1 MQRMRRAATV
11 LGLLLVNVCM
21 SLAQIGPTDPTTA
34 QPPSKAAE
42 TLYLQ
47 LRRVGLDKSRVF
59 RVRDV
64 SFNRAA
70 VHITLDDGVIA
81 FTEDVAG
88 HVTGAFFEGD
98 GEVLLVPPDQAERA
112 SMALFTGAAILEER
126 FITAY
131 FRFNDNTFTE
141 LLPSLRRADD
151 LGDFVSQWNETSKN
165 LAVADALRL
174 LLTFSRSLPIAGQNA
189 PGPDPSIDTAADDRM
204 LHVRL
209 QGQKLG
215 VFDVVY
221 DSKASEQIWVGQ
233 LRTAEGT
240 SYYDLWTSFA
250 ATRPGTGHE
259 ALNAITEE
267 GKSGDITIS
276 RFNIRADV
284 HPPTDLSAET
294 SLQATV
300 HQGGQRAVLFELS
313 RFLQIKEVDADGHPL
328 EFIHNSALEGS
339 QRARLGNDLVAL
351 IFPEPLKAGQKLNL
365 HFVYGGEV
373 LSEAGNGLLYVGARG
388 TWYPNRGLAMADF
401 DLEFHTPPGWTLLA
415 TGKRVDV
422 SAPSA
427 NPAEQVT
434 HWVSERPIPVAGF
447 NLGRY
452 TRAVAHAGNVL
463 VEAYAAEGVERAF
476 PKAPN
481 QGIVSVDPFAP
492 GARAPAPPVAITP
505 PAPSPARNVQ
515 PVADRSA
522 RAVTFFEKR
531 FGPYPYN
538 ALALTQI
545 PGALSQG
552 WPGLIYLTS
561 FSFLS
566 PADRQQLRMPPVE
579 TILSQ
584 SVVAHETAHQW
595 WGDLIG
601 WSGYRDQW
609 IVEGLA
615 NYSSFMLLESENPEQ
630 FRAVMD
636 HYRDDLLGK
645 NKAGDQ
651 LLEAGPVTLG
661 SRLSSSH
668 FLDGYEA
675 ISYGRGTWLFH
686 MLRNMM
692 RDASRKNPRSA
703 QTSDPADEPFVRA
716 LRKVRER
723 YAGKSITT
731 RDLLQVFEE
740 ELPPSLWY
748 EDHKSLD
755 WFYQGW
761 VNGTAVPHF
770 ELQGVKY
777 NDKTGSTLVNGTIIE
792 KSAAKDLVTPVP
804 VYAVI
809 AGKTTFLGQVFV
821 DGPETPFHLTAPSG
835 TRKLVLDPAGTLL
848 TRH

>member
-1 MQRMRRAATV
+1 
-11 LGLLLVNVCM
+11 
-21 SLAQIGPTDPTTA
+21 
-34 QPPSKAAE
+34 
-42 TLYLQ
+42 
-47 LRRVGLDKSRVF
+47 
-59 RVRDV
+59 
-64 SFNRAA
+64 
-70 VHITLDDGVIA
+70 
-81 FTEDVAG
+81 
-88 HVTGAFFEGD
+88 
-98 GEVLLVPPDQAERA
+98 
-112 SMALFTGAAILEER
+112 
-126 FITAY
+126 
-131 FRFNDNTFTE
+131 
-141 LLPSLRRADD
+141 
-151 LGDFVSQWNETSKN
+151 
-165 LAVADALRL
+165 
-174 LLTFSRSLPIAGQNA
+174 
-189 PGPDPSIDTAADDRM
+189 
-204 LHVRL
+204 
-209 QGQKLG
+209 
-215 VFDVVY
+215 
-221 DSKASEQIWVGQ
+221 
-233 LRTAEGT
+233 
-240 SYYDLWTSFA
+240 
-250 ATRPGTGHE
+250 
-259 ALNAITEE
+259 
-267 GKSGDITIS
+267 
-276 RFNIRADV
+276 
-284 HPPTDLSAET
+284 
-294 SLQATV
+294 
-300 HQGGQRAVLFELS
+300 
-313 RFLQIKEVDADGHPL
+313 
-328 EFIHNSALEGS
+328 
-339 QRARLGNDLVAL
+339 
-351 IFPEPLKAGQKLNL
+351 
-365 HFVYGGEV
+365 
-373 LSEAGNGLLYVGARG
+373 
-388 TWYPNRGLAMADF
+388 
-401 DLEFHTPPGWTLLA
+401 
-415 TGKRVDV
+415 
-422 SAPSA
+422 
-427 NPAEQVT
+427 
-434 HWVSERPIPVAGF
+434 
-447 NLGRY
+447 
-452 TRAVAHAGNVL
+452 
-463 VEAYAAEGVERAF
+463 
-476 PKAPN
+476 
-481 QGIVSVDPFAP
+481 
-492 GARAPAPPVAITP
+492 
-505 PAPSPARNVQ
+505 
-515 PVADRSA
+515 
-522 RAVTFFEKR
+522 
-531 FGPYPYN
+531 
-538 ALALTQI
+538 
-545 PGALSQG
+545 
-552 WPGLIYLTS
+552 
-561 FSFLS
+561 
-566 PADRQQLRMPPVE
+566 MPPVE